1 MQHSTSAVNWRPNN
15 KQGIQVDNSKLVNW
29 LQVFANIGIV
39 LGLVLVGVQIKQSS
53 DLARIELLYEES
65 HRFVEFETMV
75 VGENGAAVW
84 AKSLEQPEN
93 LTLEEVRIMEALLW
107 SFIEQLRGTYRLAE
121 LGLIE
126 EQDWRN
132 RVENEVTFYL
142 SDPYS
147 RAWWK
152 NYAGPDKNNIPKELL
167 AVIQA
172 TVDSDTMSVTDYI
185 MGPSRSLQNKTGA
198 Q

>member
-1 MQHSTSAVNWRPNN
+1 
-15 KQGIQVDNSKLVNW
+15 VDNSRLVNW
-29 LQVFANIGIV
+29 LQVVANIGIV

-65 HRFVEFETMV
+65 HRFVELETKV
-75 VGENGAAVW
+75 VGENAAAVW
-84 AKSLEQPEN
+84 AKSIEEPEK
-93 LTLEEVRIMEALLW
+93 LTLEEIRIMEAILW
-107 SFIEQLRGTYRLAE
+107 SFVEQLRGTYRLAE

-126 EQDWRN
+126 EDDWRN

-172 TVDSDTMSVTDYI
+172 TVDSDTIPVTEYI
-185 MGPSRSLQNKTGA
+185 MGPSRSLQNKDGG